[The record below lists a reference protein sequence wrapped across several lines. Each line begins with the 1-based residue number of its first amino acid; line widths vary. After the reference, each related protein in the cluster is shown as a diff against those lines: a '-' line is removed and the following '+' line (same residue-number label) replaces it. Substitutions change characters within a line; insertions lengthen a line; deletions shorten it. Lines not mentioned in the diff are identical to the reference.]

1 MGRKAAVLDE
11 RTLRTKGRGCRAVAH
26 CLGADRNGHVQ
37 VPSGGQAR
45 RVAARPRAWGRLGG
59 EGFRAICRRLREGGG
74 LDGDGAFFRMSGMDT
89 GAPGMTDRTPA
100 ALAVPAHPFEKR
112 EVFEG

>member
-1 MGRKAAVLDE
+1 MGRKAAVSGG

-26 CLGADRNGHVQ
+26 CLGADRNGHAK

-59 EGFRAICRRLREGGG
+59 EEFRAICRRLRKGGG
-74 LDGDGAFFRMSGMDT
+74 LGGDGAFFRMPGMGT
-89 GAPGMTDRTPA
+89 GAPGVTDRAPA

-112 EVFEG
+112 EVLER